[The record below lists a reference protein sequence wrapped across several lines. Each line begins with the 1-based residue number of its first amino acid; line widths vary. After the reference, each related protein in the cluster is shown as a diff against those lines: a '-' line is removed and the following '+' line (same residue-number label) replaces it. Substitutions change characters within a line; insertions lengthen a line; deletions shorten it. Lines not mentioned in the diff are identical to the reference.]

1 MNLVELARYCNELHP
16 GAVDATSILRGL
28 QDSNLG
34 DEENAIVA
42 QRLIDMGARVEE
54 RVLSHMEERGADA
67 ELTTELLREYY
78 ETQIEN
84 IKEPG
89 CD

>member
-1 MNLVELARYCNELHP
+1 
-16 GAVDATSILRGL
+16 
-28 QDSNLG
+28 
-34 DEENAIVA
+34 
-42 QRLIDMGARVEE
+42 MGARVEE